1 MMNSST
7 SGNPSRG
14 SSEFSTYTFDYWQY
28 IDTLV
33 YWGGSAGEG
42 LIVTPSADVIDEAHI
57 NGVPVLARFSY
68 LLMNMVVRKIGLRKC
83 LQRMI
88 MVKFHLQ
95 VKW

>member
-1 MMNSST
+1 MNSST

-57 NGVPVLARFSY
+57 NGVPVLGTIFLPPNEY
-68 LLMNMVVRKIGLRKC
+68 GGKEDW
-83 LQRMI
+83 
-88 MVKFHLQ
+88 VKKMLAKDDNGQ
-95 VKW
+95 VSITVKW